1 MTDAELVGR
10 ALAID
15 RDAFG
20 ALAERHRPMA
30 RRIAMGIVRDVETAR
45 EMASEAILQAYLSLG
60 QLQDFERFQSWLHGI
75 VLNVCRAHLRDL
87 GRAPLSLEEI
97 MGGLRFE
104 AIPMGSIEP
113 DPQEAAEA
121 KELHRMVLDA
131 VEALPPK
138 SRAATLLYYY
148 DQLTVREVA
157 ATLGVSVSAVK
168 IRLHSARGRL
178 RETLLP
184 THEAPGRP
192 EKKREERTMIKV
204 EIADV
209 IEKKTQGDSAGQD
222 SLWNILVLLDRE
234 GRRLLPLWIGPPEGR
249 AIVLALKQVAT
260 PRPLTYSFVGRILDA
275 AVATVTDVR
284 IHKLT
289 DDTLTFLALISIRT
303 GDRVREVDAR
313 PSDAVALAAHT
324 GSPIFVAEEVLDKG
338 GVRIPESVD
347 LLKLDSGRLD
357 RQAAELVESFEREH
371 GKFKEM
377 KPPVR
382 QEATDAGRELIE
394 SLFGDPGPGE
404 GSSPGSPQ

>member
-1 MTDAELVGR
+1 M
-10 ALAID
+10 
-15 RDAFG
+15 
-20 ALAERHRPMA
+20 
-30 RRIAMGIVRDVETAR
+30 
-45 EMASEAILQAYLSLG
+45 
-60 QLQDFERFQSWLHGI
+60 
-75 VLNVCRAHLRDL
+75 
-87 GRAPLSLEEI
+87 
-97 MGGLRFE
+97 
-104 AIPMGSIEP
+104 IE
-113 DPQEAAEA
+113 
-121 KELHRMVLDA
+121 
-131 VEALPPK
+131 
-138 SRAATLLYYY
+138 
-148 DQLTVREVA
+148 
-157 ATLGVSVSAVK
+157 
-168 IRLHSARGRL
+168 
-178 RETLLP
+178 
-184 THEAPGRP
+184 
-192 EKKREERTMIKV
+192 V

-324 GSPIFVAEEVLDKG
+324 GAPIYVAEGVLDKA
-338 GVRIPESVD
+338 GVRIPEEVD
-347 LLKLDSGRLD
+347 ILKLDSGRLN
-357 RQAAELVESFEREH
+357 RQAAELVENFEREH

-377 KPPVR
+377 KPQVR

-394 SLFGDPGPGE
+394 SLFGKPGPGE
-404 GSSPGSPQ
+404 GSQAGSPQ